1 MFDCS
6 RTLGDAVKQSREKL
20 GMTQMQLATYLGV
33 DPRTIL
39 NINNKYTKLCVTNVL
54 QKRVNQK

>member
-39 NINNKYTKLCVTNVL
+39 NIKNKL
-54 QKRVNQK
+54 QNYALQMCYRKE